1 MPENNDAQEPR
12 PDNGPEHEGR
22 SVPEAAGAAVTPD
35 TSAAE
40 SLPAAVPS
48 PAPPAPAQPPAK
60 SEPEDE
66 EEELL
71 RMSFLEHLEELRL
84 RIIRALMGLGIAFIV
99 CILFTNRLW
108 DAVRG
113 PAVAALTQLG
123 YPPELAQLTPTEAFT
138 IIWVKLP
145 ILAGLFVASPWIV
158 YQAWAFISPGL
169 YRRERRLALPFIF
182 CTAGLFILGGL
193 FAYFVAFRFGLVF
206 LLGIGSNLGV
216 RPYISLTEYFDLFV
230 NVILGV
236 ALVFELPVLIFFLT
250 LLRIASPRFLL
261 RHSRYAILVIVIL
274 AAIITPTPDAINLTI
289 FAAPMILLYF
299 VGVFASYLLVLR
311 REGQQFP
318 WRKILYVVAAMLIFA
333 AATAGV
339 FVLRFG
345 YHWVWKWPFLVK

>member
-1 MPENNDAQEPR
+1 MPEETDAQQPR
-12 PDNGPEHEGR
+12 PENSPEHDGR
-22 SVPEAAGAAVTPD
+22 TVPEAVVGAEP
-35 TSAAE
+35 AAEDSGE
-40 SLPAAVPS
+40 SLPVASAP
-48 PAPPAPAQPPAK
+48 PAPPAPPQPPAK
-60 SEPEDE
+60 TEPEDE

-71 RMSFLEHLEELRL
+71 RMSFLEHLEELRM
-84 RIIRALMGLGIAFIV
+84 RIIKALMGLGIAFV
-99 CILFTNRLW
+99 TCILFTNQLW

-113 PAVAALTQLG
+113 PAVSALKQLG

-138 IIWVKLP
+138 IIWIKLP
-145 ILAGLFVASPWIV
+145 ILAGLFLASPWIV

-169 YRRERRLALPFIF
+169 YRRERRLAVPFIF

-250 LLRIASPRFLL
+250 LLRVASPRFLL

-299 VGVFASYLLVLR
+299 VGVFASYLLVLH
-311 REGQQFP
+311 REGQKFP
-318 WRKILYVVAAMLIFA
+318 WRKIAWTVLALATLT
-333 AATAGV
+333 AATAAV

>member
-1 MPENNDAQEPR
+1 MPEDTDAQQPR
-12 PDNGPEHEGR
+12 PESFPEHEGR
-22 SVPEAAGAAVTPD
+22 SVPE
-35 TSAAE
+35 SAAPDSAGE
-40 SLPAAVPS
+40 AAAETLHVA
-48 PAPPAPAQPPAK
+48 APPAPPPAPPRPPAK
-60 SEPEDE
+60 TEPADE

-71 RMSFLEHLEELRL
+71 RMSFLEHLEELRI
-84 RIIRALMGLGIAFIV
+84 RIIKALMGLGIAFIA
-99 CILFTNRLW
+99 CIVFTNKLW

-113 PAVAALTQLG
+113 PAVSALTQLG

-138 IIWVKLP
+138 IIWIKLP
-145 ILAGLFVASPWIV
+145 ILAGLFLASPWIV
-158 YQAWAFISPGL
+158 YQVWAFISPGL
-169 YRRERRLALPFIF
+169 YRRERRLAVPFIF

-299 VGVFASYLLVLR
+299 VGVFASYLLVLH

-318 WRKILYVVAAMLIFA
+318 WRKIAWTVLALAAMT
-333 AATAGV
+333 AATALV
-339 FVLRFG
+339 FVMRFG